1 MPKQVSIKVWES
13 ELPMKILYLYA
24 EVMGYTMATI
34 KELVNQ
40 GAEVHVVSWSEKKK
54 TDYQAVEVPGVTF
67 YGKDSFGKNAL
78 IDLATA
84 LDPAITVVSGW
95 MDRDYLSVAAAL
107 RRMRKLVVCG
117 LDGQWHGTAR
127 QRLAGA
133 LGSVGYFDRYYSH
146 VWVAG
151 VWQYEYARRLGFKRS
166 QIVYDLLSADLEKFS
181 KRLDSTVSSHT
192 SQYPHRFIFVG
203 RLEAVKGLDIL
214 LAAWSHLGAR
224 RGDWELLIIGSGS
237 MRTLVSNAEGVFFKD
252 FLQPEQLSQE
262 RANAGCFVLPSRRE
276 PWGVVVHEFAAAGL
290 PILASDVV
298 GAASTFVIDGY
309 NGFIFQPESVMAL
322 RGKLEKI
329 IACSDDELRMMGRR
343 SHELSSRITPQTS
356 AANLLSVI
364 DRQS

>member
-1 MPKQVSIKVWES
+1 
-13 ELPMKILYLYA
+13 MKILYLYA

-40 GAEVHVVSWSEKKK
+40 GAEVHVVSWLEKKK
-54 TDYQAVEVPGVTF
+54 TEYQASEVPEVTF
-67 YGKDSFGKNAL
+67 YARDCFGKNAL
-78 IDLATA
+78 IHLASA
-84 LDPAITVVSGW
+84 IDPAITVVSGW
-95 MDRDYLSVAAAL
+95 MDRDYLSVVAAL
-107 RRMRKLVVCG
+107 RRKRKLVVCG

-151 VWQYEYARRLGFKRS
+151 VWQYEFARRLSFKRS
-166 QIVYDLLSADLEKFS
+166 QIIYDLYSADLEKFS
-181 KRLDSTVSSHT
+181 KRLDSSVTLQT
-192 SQYPHRFIFVG
+192 GQYPHRFMFVG
-203 RLEAVKGLDIL
+203 RLEVVKGLDIL
-214 LAAWSHLGAR
+214 LAAWADLGAR

-237 MRTLVSNAEGVFFKD
+237 MRTLVSNAESVCFKD

-262 RANAGCFVLPSRRE
+262 RSKAGCFVLPSRQE

-298 GAASTFVIDGY
+298 GAASAFVIDGY
-309 NGFIFQPESVMAL
+309 NGFIFQQGSVMAL
-322 RGKLEKI
+322 REAMAKI
-329 IACSDDELRMMGRR
+329 IACSDDELRLMGQR

-364 DRQS
+364 DGQP

>member
-1 MPKQVSIKVWES
+1 
-13 ELPMKILYLYA
+13 MKILYLYA

-40 GAEVHVVSWSEKKK
+40 GAEVHVVSWLKKK
-54 TDYQAVEVPGVTF
+54 NTEYQAVEVSGVTF
-67 YGKDSFGKNAL
+67 YGRDSFRKNAL
-78 IDLATA
+78 MDLASA
-84 LDPAITVVSGW
+84 IDPAITVVSGW

-107 RRMRKLVVCG
+107 RRKRLLVVCG
-117 LDGQWHGTAR
+117 LDRQFHGTVR
-127 QRLAGA
+127 QRIAGA
-133 LGSVGYFDRYYSH
+133 LGSVGYFERYFTH

-151 VWQYEYARRLGFKRS
+151 VWQYEFARRLGFNRS
-166 QIVYDLLSADLEKFS
+166 QIIYDLYSADLEKFS
-181 KRLDSTVSSHT
+181 KKLESSVT
-192 SQYPHRFIFVG
+192 FQTRQYPHRFMFVG

-214 LAAWSHLGAR
+214 LTAWSDLAAR

-237 MRTLVSNAEGVFFKD
+237 MRTLVSNAEGVIFKD

-262 RANAGCFVLPSRRE
+262 RASAGCFVLPSRRE

-309 NGFIFQPESVMAL
+309 NGFIFQQESVMAL
-322 RGKLEKI
+322 REAMAKI
-329 IACSDDELRMMGRR
+329 IACSDHELQRMGQR
-343 SHELSSRITPQTS
+343 SHELSSRITPETS

-364 DRQS
+364 DRQL